1 MNENRDDKFQEE
13 YDVDV
18 MADDTEDIDLFEEDD
33 DIGDLSDFEGE
44 EEQSKS
50 KFLFGKNKNANS
62 EKKPLDKK
70 NLIILLGG
78 VGIVLIL
85 GLLAIPGMIKKSAEK
100 NKTADVQTTTEPVY
114 TGTPEQA
121 NNTTGTGLDIG
132 NVQNDTINVNEPCD
146 TLNPNNPSNIN
157 NPNCANMAI
166 NQAQNQMQ
174 NLPGVAGQQFSNG
187 TGQQQ
192 SAPAQV
198 YSNPVRQELPEPVRP
213 EPYQP
218 RNIQKPSSG
227 SLNSLTGG
235 NSSNNRGY
243 TQGGG
248 NGSGV
253 TINSTGTGQTTI
265 QANNG
270 TAGGT
275 TGKYVFITAG
285 ELYSYSCN
293 NTDK

>member
-1 MNENRDDKFQEE
+1 
-13 YDVDV
+13 
-18 MADDTEDIDLFEEDD
+18 
-33 DIGDLSDFEGE
+33 
-44 EEQSKS
+44 
-50 KFLFGKNKNANS
+50 
-62 EKKPLDKK
+62 
-70 NLIILLGG
+70 
-78 VGIVLIL
+78 
-85 GLLAIPGMIKKSAEK
+85 
-100 NKTADVQTTTEPVY
+100 
-114 TGTPEQA
+114 
-121 NNTTGTGLDIG
+121 
-132 NVQNDTINVNEPCD
+132 
-146 TLNPNNPSNIN
+146 
-157 NPNCANMAI
+157 
-166 NQAQNQMQ
+166 MQ

-235 NSSNNRGY
+235 NSANNRGY

-275 TGKYVFITAG
+275 TGSQQQTRTRTRPQPVADGVNTFSLQQG
-285 ELYSYSCN
+285 SYIPIAVTTQINSDNPSTQIGRASCRERV
-293 NTDK
+293 